1 MKHDDHDPGSSRA
14 DAGVDATLREWR
26 RRQDAAV
33 DADALAARVVAA
45 IRSDTAVAAPPV
57 ERPSQRRWLE
67 RTAWFATGIAAAVLV
82 SLVLRSPTREDQAD
96 WPPSARFAPGQIAE
110 KAALVAGMEDTF
122 GAGLAWVAEHDRR
135 VAVGLVVDAPPSR
148 GVTLAV
154 RIVVLARG
162 AGDSVWTPVWQSDVV
177 TRDEQ
182 VVDVAAG
189 PGGAGRL
196 RLWTHPLPDGA
207 IAVDGE
213 LSLVAANPPVAAS
226 YSGVQRPGEPR
237 RVTGEHRDGIE
248 WQVIQ
253 TVVPLGAA
261 PAVRKEVS

>member
-1 MKHDDHDPGSSRA
+1 MNHDRHDLGSSRA
-14 DAGVDATLREWR
+14 DVGLDATLRDWR

-33 DADALAARVVAA
+33 DTAALAARVVAS
-45 IRSDTAVAAPPV
+45 IQRDTAVAAA
-57 ERPSQRRWLE
+57 ERPSQRRWIE
-67 RTAWFATGIAAAVLV
+67 RTAWFAAGLAAAVLV
-82 SLVLRSPTREDQAD
+82 SLVLRRPTPEEGAD

-135 VAVGLVVDAPPSR
+135 VDVGLMTETPPRR
-148 GVTLAV
+148 GVAVAV
-154 RIVVLARG
+154 RIVVLARH
-162 AGDSVWTPVWQSDVV
+162 AGDSVWRPVWQSDVV

-189 PGGAGRL
+189 PGAAGRL

-237 RVTGEHRDGIE
+237 RVTGDRNNGVE

-253 TVVPLGAA
+253 TVVPLGSCAA
-261 PAVRKEVS
+261 FTEEVG

>member
-1 MKHDDHDPGSSRA
+1 MSRDHHDLGSSRA
-14 DAGVDATLREWR
+14 DAGLDATLRDWR

-33 DADALAARVVAA
+33 DTAALAARVVAS
-45 IRSDTAVAAPPV
+45 IRSDTAAAAV
-57 ERPSQRRWLE
+57 ERPSQHRWLE
-67 RTAWFATGIAAAVLV
+67 RTAWFAAGIAAAVLV
-82 SLVLRSPTREDQAD
+82 SLMLRRPTPEEGVD

-110 KAALVAGMEDTF
+110 KAALVAAMEDTF
-122 GAGLAWVAEHDRR
+122 GARLAWVAEHDRR
-135 VAVGLVVDAPPSR
+135 VDVGLVADAPPRR
-148 GVTLAV
+148 GAAVAV
-154 RIVVLARG
+154 RIVVLARRIE
-162 AGDSVWTPVWQSDVV
+162 DSVWTPVWQSDVV

-189 PGGAGRL
+189 PGAAGRL

-237 RVTGEHRDGIE
+237 RVTGDRKDGIE

-253 TVVPLGAA
+253 TVVPLGSPAA
-261 PAVRKEVS
+261 FTKEVG